1 MKSEDKKMKPLER
14 MLRREDAE
22 ELLSRCVQ
30 CGFCNATCP
39 TYLATG
45 LELEGPRGRIGLIKS
60 MVEGHAV
67 STKTQH
73 HLDRCLTCLQCES
86 TCPSG
91 VEYRRIIDIG
101 RAWMKDLIPRGMG
114 SHLPRVLLSKMMAHP
129 VALGLGFRLGRS
141 FKCLLPSA
149 YQPYLQLPRRLSL
162 EPSPAPETL
171 RTVLLLK
178 GCVQRHLAPAINQA
192 LRDLLRKLGYRV
204 IEIGQADCCGAVGH
218 HLGESET
225 AKAQARKTVKAIR
238 PYLLEA
244 SLKGDQAP
252 IIMMTSSACG
262 LMLRDLE
269 ALWQE
274 DPDIA
279 EEVRRIHH
287 CTLDPVELIERHAPE
302 ISDHIDHERVRAL
315 NLKIHEPCTFQHGM
329 KLKGRLTG
337 LFSSLGFKVSQGKA
351 SHLCCGAGGVYS
363 LMNPE
368 MAQSLREEKRRDLGL
383 EGQADTIA
391 LTSNI
396 GCMLHLDSKGDV
408 VHWIEFLHGVI
419 KEKG

>member
-1 MKSEDKKMKPLER
+1 MKPLER

-45 LELEGPRGRIGLIKS
+45 HELEGPRGRIGLIKS
-60 MVEGHAV
+60 MVEGHEV
-67 STKTQH
+67 SAKTQL
-73 HLDRCLTCLQCES
+73 HLDQCLTCLNCES
-86 TCPSG
+86 SCPSG

-101 RAWMKDLIPRGMG
+101 RAWMKDRIPRGIAAL
-114 SHLPRVLLSKMMAHP
+114 LPRIILSKMMAHP
-129 VALGLGFRLGRS
+129 RVLGLGFRVGRW
-141 FKCLLPSA
+141 FKYLLPSA
-149 YQPYLQLPRRLSL
+149 FRPYLQLPRRLSL
-162 EPSPAPETL
+162 DPSPATETL

-204 IEIGQADCCGAVGH
+204 IEIGPADCCGAVGH

-225 AKAQARKTVKAIR
+225 AKAQARKTVKALS

-262 LMLRDLE
+262 LMLQDFE
-269 ALWQE
+269 ALYQN
-274 DPDIA
+274 DPEMA
-279 EEVRRIHH
+279 EAVRQIHQW
-287 CTLDPVELIERHAPE
+287 TLDPVELIERHAPE
-302 ISDHIDHERVRAL
+302 ISDRIDHERVKGL

-363 LMNPE
+363 LMNPL

-383 EGQADTIA
+383 EGEANTIA

-408 VHWIEFLHGVI
+408 VHWIEFLQGVF
-419 KEKG
+419 KEGR